1 MIRKFFSL
9 LAFLVV
15 FTLIPLVAIGS
26 ERDSNRTF
34 PNVLIV
40 SIDTLRADHVSAYG
54 YSRSTTPNLDV
65 LISNGVRF
73 DRARTIEPLTG
84 PALVSMLTSVHPH
97 QHGASR
103 NGLRMR
109 TGLASLPKA
118 LQARGYQ
125 TMAYVGN
132 WTLRDKMS
140 GLAEH
145 FESYDEILTRNRWWG
160 LVGREA
166 NAEDL
171 TDAALEWLKS
181 NANRPSA
188 DPFFMWVHYVE
199 PHAPYR
205 LHKDHLKQLG
215 IPSSGNVAPEDRY
228 DTEIAFVDASIG
240 RLLDHMT
247 RTKLNEDTIIVFLSD
262 HGESLGEHG
271 YWGHGR
277 NLYEPTLRIPM
288 SITWK
293 GHLPP
298 GSIEAPSLII
308 DLAPTILGM
317 LDEEGPS
324 TFEGFDW
331 TGVFAGDAAP
341 MDRQTL
347 YQAHRGA
354 VMSKHES
361 ELARRS
367 GLLEVGVIQ
376 NEKKEIFH
384 VGKNRRQFYDL
395 TGDPLELDD
404 LSDQKEPPTEWLVTW
419 MRSVFD
425 GLIAVEDSPP
435 EPLDEE
441 SIEALRSLGYVD

>member
-1 MIRKFFSL
+1 MSRRFSRL
-9 LAFLVV
+9 LVFLGVL
-15 FTLIPLVAIGS
+15 FLIPIVAHGNG
-26 ERDSNRTF
+26 RAADRVF

-54 YSRSTTPNLDV
+54 YSRSTTPNLDA
-65 LISNGVRF
+65 LISDGVRF

-84 PALVSMLTSVHPH
+84 PALVSMLTSVHP
-97 QHGASR
+97 QDHGASR

-109 TGLASLPKA
+109 SGLASLPKA
-118 LQARGYQ
+118 LQANGYQ
-125 TMAYVGN
+125 TVAYVGN
-132 WTLRDKMS
+132 WTLRDKLS

-145 FESYDEILTRNRWWG
+145 FESYDEVLTRARWWG
-160 LVGREA
+160 LVRKEA
-166 NAEDL
+166 DAEDL
-171 TDAALEWLKS
+171 TDSAIGWLES
-181 NANRPSA
+181 NAVRPSVN
-188 DPFFMWVHYVE
+188 PFFMWVHYVE

-205 LHKDHLKQLG
+205 LHRDHLEQLG
-215 IPSSGNVAPEDRY
+215 LSSSDNQSPEDRY

-240 RLLDHMT
+240 RLLDHMND
-247 RTKLNEDTIIVFLSD
+247 TKLNEKTIIVFVSD

-293 GHLPP
+293 GHLRP
-298 GSIEAPSLII
+298 GSIVAPSLII
-308 DLAPTILGM
+308 DLAPTVLG
-317 LDEEGPS
+317 LLEEEGPS

-331 TGVFAGDAAP
+331 TGVFSGDAAP

-361 ELARRS
+361 DLARRS
-367 GLLEVGVIQ
+367 GLLEVGVIHD
-376 NEKKEIFH
+376 EKKEIFH
-384 VGKNRRQFYDL
+384 VGKNRRQFYDIAE
-395 TGDPLELDD
+395 DPAELHD
-404 LSDQKEPPTEWLVTW
+404 LSAKKEPPTEGLMTW
-419 MRSVFD
+419 MRTVFD

-441 SIEALRSLGYVD
+441 SVEVLRSLGYVD

>member
-1 MIRKFFSL
+1 MSRRFSRL
-9 LAFLVV
+9 LVFLGVL
-15 FTLIPLVAIGS
+15 FLIPIVAHGNG
-26 ERDSNRTF
+26 RAADRVF

-54 YSRSTTPNLDV
+54 YSRSTTPNLDAF
-65 LISNGVRF
+65 ISDGVRF

-84 PALVSMLTSVHPH
+84 PALVSMLTSVHP
-97 QHGASR
+97 QDHGASR

-109 TGLASLPKA
+109 SGLASLPKA
-118 LQARGYQ
+118 LQANGYQ
-125 TMAYVGN
+125 TVAYVGN
-132 WTLRDKMS
+132 WTLRDKLS

-145 FESYDEILTRNRWWG
+145 FESYDEVLTRARWWG
-160 LVGREA
+160 LVRKEA
-166 NAEDL
+166 DAEDL
-171 TDAALEWLKS
+171 TDSAIGWLES
-181 NANRPSA
+181 NAVRPSVN
-188 DPFFMWVHYVE
+188 PFFMWVHYVE

-205 LHKDHLKQLG
+205 LHRDHLEQLG
-215 IPSSGNVAPEDRY
+215 LSSSDNQSPEDRY

-240 RLLDHMT
+240 RLLDHMND
-247 RTKLNEDTIIVFLSD
+247 TKLNEKTIIVFVSD

-293 GHLPP
+293 GHLRP
-298 GSIEAPSLII
+298 GSIVAPSLII
-308 DLAPTILGM
+308 DLAPTVLG
-317 LDEEGPS
+317 LLEEEGPS

-331 TGVFAGDAAP
+331 TGVFSGDAAP

-361 ELARRS
+361 DLARRS
-367 GLLEVGVIQ
+367 GLLEVGVIHD
-376 NEKKEIFH
+376 EKKEIFH
-384 VGKNRRQFYDL
+384 VGKNRRQFYDIAE
-395 TGDPLELDD
+395 DPAELHD
-404 LSDQKEPPTEWLVTW
+404 LSAKKEPPTEGLMTW
-419 MRSVFD
+419 MRTVFD

-441 SIEALRSLGYVD
+441 SVEVLRSLGYVD

>member
-1 MIRKFFSL
+1 MTSETESKWRVVVTMIRRFPRLLPLLIGLSL
-9 LAFLVV
+9 LA
-15 FTLIPLVAIGS
+15 IAADGD
-26 ERDSNRTF
+26 ERETGRIN
-34 PNVLIV
+34 PNVLII

-54 YSRSTTPNLDV
+54 YSRSTTPNLDA
-65 LISNGVRF
+65 LIEGGVRF

-84 PALVSMLTSVHPH
+84 PALVSMLTSLHP
-97 QHGASR
+97 QDHGASR

-118 LQARGYQ
+118 LQAHGYQ
-125 TMAYVGN
+125 SVAYIGN
-132 WTLRDKMS
+132 WTLRDKLS

-145 FESYDEILTRNRWWG
+145 FESYNEVLTRARWWG
-160 LVGREA
+160 MVRREA
-166 NAEDL
+166 DAEDL
-171 TDAALEWLKS
+171 TDSALEWLGS
-181 NANRPSA
+181 NTGRHSTQ
-188 DPFFMWVHYVE
+188 PFFMWVHYVE

-205 LHKDHLKQLG
+205 LHEDHLEQLG
-215 IPSSGNVAPEDRY
+215 LKPGGNQPPEDRY

-240 RLLDHMT
+240 RLLDYLDE
-247 RTKLNEDTIIVFLSD
+247 TKLDENTIVVFVSD

-293 GHLPP
+293 GKLRP
-298 GSIEAPSLII
+298 GTIEAPSLII

-317 LDEEGPS
+317 LEQEGPS

-331 TGVFAGDAAP
+331 TGVFSGETAP
-341 MDRQTL
+341 TGRQTL

-361 ELARRS
+361 DLARQS
-367 GLLEVGVIQ
+367 GLLEVGIIHDEQ
-376 NEKKEIFH
+376 KEIFH
-384 VGKNRRQFYDL
+384 VGKSRRQFYDL
-395 TGDPLELDD
+395 TADPLELDD
-404 LSDQKEPPTEWLVTW
+404 LSEKK
-419 MRSVFD
+419 
-425 GLIAVEDSPP
+425 DSPP

-441 SIEALRSLGYVD
+441 SVEALRSLGYVD